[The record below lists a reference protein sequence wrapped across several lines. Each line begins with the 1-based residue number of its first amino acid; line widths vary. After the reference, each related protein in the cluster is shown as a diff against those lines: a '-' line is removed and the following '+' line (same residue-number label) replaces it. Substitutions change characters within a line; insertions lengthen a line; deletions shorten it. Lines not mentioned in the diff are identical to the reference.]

1 MAKRSTLGHSADT
14 LLPVQV
20 VDKISA
26 MSDEGFSMYV
36 TDAQRGF
43 VIIMASGLGA
53 SLVFC
58 FVYLLLLRY
67 FSGVMA
73 WTTVIGLNIMMAL
86 CTLLAAHKSGLL
98 TALGGEVGAQ
108 ISSDLQTSTG
118 DSLVGVC

>member
-1 MAKRSTLGHSADT
+1 M
-14 LLPVQV
+14 QV

-43 VIIMASGLGA
+43 VIIMAAGLGA

-58 FVYLLLLRY
+58 FVYLILLRF

-73 WTTVIGLNIMMAL
+73 WMTVVGLNLMMVA
-86 CTLLAAHKSGLL
+86 CTVLAAHKSGLL

-108 ISSDLQTSTG
+108 ISSELQTSTG
-118 DSLVGVC
+118 GSITGVCQITSSSQAMRLGQHN